1 MELLY
6 SYLLIQSKLGAWR
19 EHSLG
24 LPSARFAAVNL
35 DHESAIDGY
44 AKMVEELAEDDKQRI
59 DFLKACLLKLGLKV
73 SQETTAVP
81 SLSRLHMSS
90 ILPHGTSEIMAGL
103 QEIVSTADGEE
114 YIKDENDTFHLEN
127 LSAWSLGSLAKALS
141 GESSKE
147 TNDDDDDDE
156 DRIIDY
162 NAVVKRLV
170 VHGQELPSSKETPY
184 FNHDAF
190 YANLRHYE
198 NKNPGIKDGFGRNL
212 LYGEVVTST
221 NTLLEKY
228 QPLRC
233 KQLGLELSKDRNTEI
248 LRRLPA
254 GFTATATVQVAG
266 RGRGSNVWVSP
277 AGSLLFS
284 TIVRH
289 PVSLTSHAPVV
300 FLQYLAALAIV
311 EGVKTYD
318 TGYKDMPIKLKWP
331 NDICESLRLSLAN
344 VIC

>member
-1 MELLY
+1 MELLH
-6 SYLLIQSKLGAWR
+6 SYLLIQSKLRAWR
-19 EHSLG
+19 EHCLG
-24 LPSARFAAVNL
+24 LRFARFAAVNL
-35 DHESAIDGY
+35 NHESEIDGY

-81 SLSRLHMSS
+81 SLSRLHLSS
-90 ILPHGTSEIMAGL
+90 MLPHGTSEIMAGL
-103 QEIVSTADGEE
+103 QEIISKADGEE
-114 YIKDENDTFHLEN
+114 YIKDDNDTFRLEN
-127 LSAWSLGSLAKALS
+127 LSAWSLGSLAKTLT
-141 GESSKE
+141 GESSKD
-147 TNDDDDDDE
+147 TDVDDDDE

-170 VHGQELPSSKETPY
+170 VHGKEFPSSKETPY

-198 NKNPGIKDGFGRNL
+198 NKNRELKDGFGHNL

-233 KQLGLELSKDRNTEI
+233 KQVKLGLSKDRNTEI

-277 AGSLLFS
+277 AGSLMFS

-289 PVSLTSHAPVV
+289 PVSLISHAPVV

-318 TGYKDMPIKLKWP
+318 SGYKDMPIKLKWP
-331 NDICESLRLSLAN
+331 NDICESLHLSLAN

>member
-1 MELLY
+1 MELLH
-6 SYLLIQSKLGAWR
+6 SYLLIQSKFWAWR

-35 DHESAIDGY
+35 NHESEIDGY

-73 SQETTAVP
+73 SQENTAVP
-81 SLSRLHMSS
+81 SLSRLHLSS
-90 ILPHGTSEIMAGL
+90 MLPHGTSEIMAGL
-103 QEIVSTADGEE
+103 QEIVSKADGEE
-114 YIKDENDTFHLEN
+114 YIKDENDTFRLEN
-127 LSAWSLGSLAKALS
+127 LSAWSLGSSTKALI
-141 GESSKE
+141 GESSKD
-147 TNDDDDDDE
+147 TNDVDDDE

-170 VHGQELPSSKETPY
+170 VHGKELPSSKETPY

-198 NKNPGIKDGFGRNL
+198 NKNLGIKDGFGHNL

-233 KQLGLELSKDRNTEI
+233 KQLELELSKDRNTEI

-277 AGSLLFS
+277 AGSLMFS

-289 PVSLTSHAPVV
+289 PVSLISHAPVV
-300 FLQYLAALAIV
+300 FLQYLAALAIA
-311 EGVKTYD
+311 EGVKSYD
-318 TGYKDMPIKLKWP
+318 SGYKDMPIKLKWP
-331 NDICESLRLSLAN
+331 NDICESLRLTLAN